1 MINGKKTRILIAVF
15 ASNIA
20 HSVNR
25 TLNIVTRAMIPRFDT
40 LQENPIEGTPLDI
53 VHDIGNTSRGW
64 VLEELPHISTNTK
77 AIKQKMMC
85 LYDNLLPVKTMDQ
98 IRFSL
103 IE

>member
-53 VHDIGNTSRGW
+53 VRDIGNTSRGW

-77 AIKQKMMC
+77 AIKQKMC